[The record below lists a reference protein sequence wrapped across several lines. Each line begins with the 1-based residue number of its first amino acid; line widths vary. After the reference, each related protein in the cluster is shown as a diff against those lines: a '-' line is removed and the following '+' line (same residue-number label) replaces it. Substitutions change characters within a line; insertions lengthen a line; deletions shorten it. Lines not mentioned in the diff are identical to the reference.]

1 MEIKLAIFDFDG
13 TIMDTRDTIIMAKQD
28 TMKQLGLVVADEETC
43 AATIGLSAKLG
54 FQKIYPELTQEEL
67 EVCVQTYRSNFEK
80 AKEMIPPVL
89 FPDIIAVLEQLKAK
103 DIVCTIATSRNNKS
117 LEEFLEKLHL
127 KPYFSYV
134 LGGEDT
140 ALLKPNP
147 EPVLKTL
154 QDLSYLAEQ
163 TLVIGDMPV
172 DMQMGKGAGV
182 YTCGVTYGNSDR
194 KQLLAAGADY
204 VIDKIADLPD
214 LLF

>member
-28 TMKQLGLVVADEETC
+28 TMKQLGLVVADEENC

-67 EVCVQTYRSNFEK
+67 EVCVQTYRNNFEK
-80 AKEMIPPVL
+80 AKAIIPPTL

-147 EPVLKTL
+147 DPVLKTL
-154 QDLSYLAEQ
+154 QDLSYTAGQ
-163 TLVIGDMPV
+163 ALVIGDMPV
-172 DMQMGKGAGV
+172 DMQMGKGAGT
-182 YTCGVTYGNSDR
+182 YTCGVTYGNADR
-194 KQLLAAGADY
+194 KQLLEAGADY

>member
-67 EVCVQTYRSNFEK
+67 EVCVQTYRNNFEK
-80 AKEMIPPVL
+80 AKAIIPPVL
-89 FPDIIAVLEQLKAK
+89 FPDVIGVLEQLKAK

-127 KPYFSYV
+127 KPYFPYV

-140 ALLKPNP
+140 TLLKPNP
-147 EPVLKTL
+147 DPVLKTL
-154 QDLSYLAEQ
+154 QDLSYTAGQ
-163 TLVIGDMPV
+163 ALVIGDMPV
-172 DMQMGKGAGV
+172 DMQMGKGAGT
-182 YTCGVTYGNSDR
+182 YTCGVTYGNADR
-194 KQLLAAGADY
+194 KQLLEAGADY
-204 VIDKIADLPD
+204 VIDKIADLPA
-214 LLF
+214 LL